1 MARAYAEAEEDAWLS
16 VPRVLSLIAVRDA
29 LRSPS
34 ASAVPATHHYDG
46 STLDVSAKTDWE
58 ARELEALQLARRE
71 DDSIVAVSA
80 YGPPR
85 LLQLVSNPE
94 DLDLAL
100 RGRPI
105 RISKLLWDGSSD
117 DAIPRLRPRGDFP
130 FPVPPLFRPAGAQ
143 LRIHEEEG
151 VLYAEFARVDG
162 LENFLPRIIGHVIRV
177 GHIALIAREVLR
189 GRPMEILN
197 NQKRD
202 VVRLEPSRGIYG
214 DPFKAPKKNVW
225 QEHWAIHAFGPGLGW
240 PVAAAVHGGR
250 LVLAGSGPWG
260 SRRVWLSKVGDH
272 FNFDT
277 GGLEGFGGRGSTLD
291 DSAMDVVLPAGE
303 TIAALVAAAELE
315 IYTGLGEWVLTGSPA
330 TPSSSRLRHVGSRG
344 SRLDPHPVQ
353 PVRAEDATLFAD
365 RNGAPALLR
374 WVGEELQHRSE
385 SLAGLAPHLARDFT
399 RLAWLRGSR
408 RLLGLRG
415 DGTIACG
422 IWRPEED
429 ILAWSRWTAEPA
441 RRASA
446 AQAQEEEDAAEI
458 GERNWR
464 RDIARPRF
472 SDLAGDGEALFAVA
486 AFQPWHPIQDGER
499 RGGTRPDKERS
510 PRAVYRPDAY
520 PGWQRSDLLLFDEG
534 LPTDFTEAVGQG
546 GGDGRSSQAREYLLD
561 CLSYDRIYN
570 KTAFYL
576 APGLPMELLTD
587 VERYLAESEDQLS
600 PPGSRILPL
609 ARHLRR
615 LAGVR
620 AAKTLSPWPA
630 DRIGFLWRGVVPRRT
645 WSRSPRLCRAGPD
658 ATGLARCACAR

>member
-1 MARAYAEAEEDAWLS
+1 M
-16 VPRVLSLIAVRDA
+16 
-29 LRSPS
+29 
-34 ASAVPATHHYDG
+34 
-46 STLDVSAKTDWE
+46 
-58 ARELEALQLARRE
+58 
-71 DDSIVAVSA
+71 
-80 YGPPR
+80 
-85 LLQLVSNPE
+85 
-94 DLDLAL
+94 
-100 RGRPI
+100 
-105 RISKLLWDGSSD
+105 
-117 DAIPRLRPRGDFP
+117 
-130 FPVPPLFRPAGAQ
+130 AGAWCWP
-143 LRIHEEEG
+143 G
-151 VLYAEFARVDG
+151 AG
-162 LENFLPRIIGHVIRV
+162 
-177 GHIALIAREVLR
+177 R
-189 GRPMEILN
+189 G
-197 NQKRD
+197 
-202 VVRLEPSRGIYG
+202 
-214 DPFKAPKKNVW
+214 
-225 QEHWAIHAFGPGLGW
+225 
-240 PVAAAVHGGR
+240 
-250 LVLAGSGPWG
+250 G

-277 GGLEGFGGRGSTLD
+277 GGMEGFGGRGSTLD

-630 DRIGFLWRGVVPRRT
+630 DRIGFLWRGVVPETHLEPLAPALPRGAGRYGAGSLRLRPVSLRLVVRRPPSDARMGREFAHGRT
-645 WSRSPRLCRAGPD
+645 TQSGDLGLVRMAGRLLEPRPDGGFAAPPPAQEPVPPAPPKYVPDPDSFGDLEDFEEFENPLIEPRWPPPERRERPVLPDELPVEAPVPGPASAEGGGPVETVLLRGFAWGESDGRAPLWSWSQPFVQSAEILSAALEMRIGDL
-658 ATGLARCACAR
+658 